1 LATMKSSRI
10 RHALLACGLGAAL
23 AAPCLAQQAQTAGMP
38 ALPPLKG
45 TGQLGTA
52 ADSAHFTFVVAGDDR
67 PATETATPTATI
79 GEIFAEAAKLKP
91 AFIALLGD
99 TVYGKNDKDQQ
110 LVAEEYQKFLQLA
123 AGAGV
128 PVFNAPGN
136 HEMDDKSDHPSA
148 TMESWYKQYSESLPY
163 GAFTY
168 GNSRFIALNTDDLPG
183 STCAGTAAANASG
196 SGQAGK
202 ADKSGKAGKN
212 KFEGDLGTAQLGLLQ
227 AELEN
232 DKAITNVF
240 VLMHRPIYAQKKS
253 SRLAKSCR
261 DELEKLF
268 AKYPNVRYVLASHEH
283 LFYQPAQLDHPAPPS
298 YVVSGGAGAPLAKGG
313 FYNYLVFTVDG
324 SQVTFKMVKPAAATA
339 AAPGAVRSAVLA
351 EEAANGPSAS
361 RRRLESLPGAP
372 LHDLRPSLTP

>member
-1 LATMKSSRI
+1 MAITKSSRT
-10 RHALLACGLGAAL
+10 RYLLLACGLGSTLAAL
-23 AAPCLAQQAQTAGMP
+23 CLPLTGQTGQTGQTGPTAGMP
-38 ALPPLKG
+38 ELPPLKG
-45 TGQLGTA
+45 TGQLGA
-52 ADSAHFTFVVAGDDR
+52 ATDSAHFTFVVAGDDR
-67 PATETATPTATI
+67 PATETSTPTATI

-99 TVYGKNDKDQQ
+99 TVYGKDDKDQQ

-136 HEMDDKSDHPSA
+136 HEMDDKHDHPSA
-148 TMESWYKQYSESLPY
+148 TMESWYKQYTESLPY

-183 STCAGTAAANASG
+183 STCAGTAAANAGDSG
-196 SGQAGK
+196 KSG
-202 ADKSGKAGKN
+202 KSGKAGKSGKSGKQ
-212 KFEGDLGTAQLGLLQ
+212 KFAGDLSNAQLGVLQ
-227 AELEN
+227 TELEN

-240 VLMHRPIYAQKKS
+240 IFMHRPIYAQKKS

-268 AKYPNVRYVLASHEH
+268 AKYANVRYVLASHEH
-283 LFYQPAQLDHPAPPS
+283 LYYQPSKLDHAPPPS

-324 SQVTFKMVKPAAATA
+324 SQVTFKMVKPAAAGA
-339 AAPGAVRSAVLA
+339 AAPGR
-351 EEAANGPSAS
+351 
-361 RRRLESLPGAP
+361 
-372 LHDLRPSLTP
+372 